1 MADFTTADRAPT
13 APPAPDRKTRE
24 KSRTG
29 SIIYL
34 EDVTVS
40 YDGFKALSHLNFFMD
55 RRELRVVIGP
65 NGAGKTTLLDVIS
78 GRAKPENGRV
88 IFGDHTDVLP
98 LRENEVAGL
107 GIGRKF
113 QTPSV
118 FVNLSVWDN
127 VELSLKRPSKGV
139 MAALFERDVADER
152 ARVAATLATVG
163 LGDKAALQAGALSH
177 GEKQW
182 LEIGMVM
189 AQDPELLLV
198 DEPVAGMTDEETAR
212 TGELLE
218 SIAADRS
225 VLVIEHD
232 MEFVRQIA
240 RKVTVLHQGTVLC
253 EGPVEQVKADPR
265 VLEVYLGRRRETAD
279 AHG

>member
-1 MADFTTADRAPT
+1 VTASA
-13 APPAPDRKTRE
+13 
-24 KSRTG
+24 
-29 SIIYL
+29 IIYL

-40 YDGFKALSHLNFFMD
+40 YDGFKALSRLNFYMD

-78 GRAKPENGRV
+78 GRVKPDAGRV
-88 IFGDHTDVLP
+88 IFGHHTDL
-98 LRENEVAGL
+98 LGLAENQIATL

-118 FVNLSVWDN
+118 FVNLTVEEN
-127 VELSLKRPSKGV
+127 VELTLRRASKGV
-139 MAALFERDVADER
+139 L
-152 ARVAATLATVG
+152 ATLMRADAGDARDRIATTLRTVALEG
-163 LGDKAALQAGALSH
+163 KARAKAGALSH

-182 LEIGMVM
+182 LEIGMVI

-212 TGELLE
+212 TGELLQA
-218 SIAADRS
+218 IAADRS

-232 MEFVRQIA
+232 MDFVRQLA
-240 RKVTVLHQGTVLC
+240 RRVTVLHQGAVLC
-253 EGPVEQVKADPR
+253 EGSVEQVQTDAR
-265 VLEVYLGRRRETAD
+265 VLEVYLGRRKETAD
-279 AHG
+279 AAR

>member
-1 MADFTTADRAPT
+1 MTAGA
-13 APPAPDRKTRE
+13 
-24 KSRTG
+24 
-29 SIIYL
+29 IIYL
-34 EDVTVS
+34 EDVTVD
-40 YDGFKALSHLNFFMD
+40 YDGFKALAHLNFFMD

-78 GRAKPENGRV
+78 GRVRPASGRV
-88 IFGDHTDVLP
+88 IFGHATDVTR
-98 LRENEVAGL
+98 LRENEIAAL

-127 VELSLKRPSKGV
+127 VELSLRRRSKGV
-139 MAALFERDVADER
+139 FAGLRASADAADER
-152 ARVAATLATVG
+152 RRIAETLERVG
-163 LGDKAALQAGALSH
+163 LTAKAARPAGVLSH

-189 AQDPELLLV
+189 AQDPELLLI

-212 TGELLE
+212 TGELLVD
-218 SIAADRS
+218 IARDRS

-232 MEFVRQIA
+232 MEFVRAIA
-240 RKVTVLHQGTVLC
+240 RTVSVLHQGTVLC
-253 EGPVEQVKADPR
+253 EGPVAQVQGDPR
-265 VLEVYLGRRRETAD
+265 VLEVYLGKPRQEASGVAGGARALD
-279 AHG
+279 

>member
-1 MADFTTADRAPT
+1 MTTAGA
-13 APPAPDRKTRE
+13 
-24 KSRTG
+24 
-29 SIIYL
+29 IIYC
-34 EDVTVS
+34 EDVTVD
-40 YDGFKALSHLNFFMD
+40 YDGFKALSRLNFFMD

-78 GRAKPENGRV
+78 GKVQPSSGRV
-88 IFGDHTDVLP
+88 IFGKSTDLVGR
-98 LRENEVAGL
+98 RENEIAAL

-118 FVNLSVWDN
+118 FVNLSVRDN
-127 VELSLKRPSKGV
+127 VELSLRRASKGV
-139 MAALFERDVADER
+139 F
-152 ARVAATLATVG
+152 ATLLDRDGTDAHERIERTLETVG
-163 LGDKAALQAGALSH
+163 LTGKAASLAGALSH

-182 LEIGMVM
+182 LEIGMVI

-198 DEPVAGMTDEETAR
+198 DEPVAGMTDEETMR
-212 TGELLE
+212 TGELLQ

-240 RKVTVLHQGTVLC
+240 RKVTVLHEGTVLC
-253 EGPVEQVKADPR
+253 EGPVDQVQSDPR
-265 VLEVYLGRRRETAD
+265 VLEVYLGQRKETH
-279 AHG
+279 AHR